1 MISYD
6 VTSLFTNIHLEETR
20 HLTIDLLF
28 EAKPDLKFSR
38 KDLQKPFQFATS
50 QTSFLFNGNMYD
62 RVDGVTMG
70 SPLAPVLAN
79 ISMGYHE
86 EGWIKNYNYGG
97 LFYCKRCVDD
107 IFAVFETK
115 DHAASFCNY
124 INRQHRNIKFT
135 VETKKKK
142 TGKLPFCRC
151 FSV

>member
-1 MISYD
+1 MVSYD

-97 LFYCKRCVDD
+97 LFYLKGVLM
-107 IFAVFETK
+107 IYLQFLKLKIMLLHFAII
-115 DHAASFCNY
+115 S
-124 INRQHRNIKFT
+124 IGNI
-135 VETKKKK
+135 
-142 TGKLPFCRC
+142 GI
-151 FSV
+151 